1 MLFHIM
7 YDNAP
12 MIHGFKKSIAIACSC
27 LFLLSYEYLEM
38 VCSLQIISKGVMY
51 VHVNK
56 FNESLI
62 VFSLQ
67 IGLLPLHYLFLSN
80 GILAIWCYQPN
91 NSYRCICTVRKTGF
105 CISTSPCFTFGEG
118 FLFGNPK
125 NSRGNWW
132 FIITRID
139 APIYLNAP
147 QITIQKESSHSWILQ
162 NNFLF
167 YFLKVASG
175 CE

>member
-1 MLFHIM
+1 MCMLINSMNLSLFSL
-7 YDNAP
+7 
-12 MIHGFKKSIAIACSC
+12 FKLASSH
-27 LFLLSYEYLEM
+27 F
-38 VCSLQIISKGVMY
+38 
-51 VHVNK
+51 
-56 FNESLI
+56 I
-62 VFSLQ
+62 VFS
-67 IGLLPLHYLFLSN
+67 FSN

-167 YFLKVASG
+167 YFFKVASG